1 MPHWMELGCNRLTD
15 IKLVP
20 CIGHNNNIRSMQ
32 HWIEL
37 GCNLHTDIKVVYNNN
52 IRSMPHWRE
61 LGCNLCTDIELFP
74 RVFTKLIFV

>member
-37 GCNLHTDIKVVYNNN
+37 GCNLHTDIKWSTIITSEACHTGGSWGATSAQTLN
-52 IRSMPHWRE
+52 
-61 LGCNLCTDIELFP
+61 CFP
-74 RVFTKLIFV
+74 AFSPN